1 MCHCADTC
9 REPGHYKPRC
19 PRLRGDGLA
28 RVPCVSG
35 TYCCLGGPLRVCA
48 AAWHRQ
54 RSAGGD
60 RVSASTSAGE
70 RVSAVPRGQRP
81 AITCHALEYHVRARV
96 QVGKRRPRSGTRS
109 PLPKRWQLHRRT
121 CSSWSPSRQPTPR
134 ASRKFQLAFQACA
147 VVVRAWSC
155 KVLRLFA
162 GSTRGAWT
170 SATNPS
176 TCSWSRCAAWR
187 RSSCAPRARPVKSTP
202 SRVRVR
208 V

>member
-35 TYCCLGGPLRVCA
+35 AYGGPLRVPVCA

-54 RSAGGD
+54 CSAGGD

-81 AITCHALEYHVRARV
+81 AVTCHALEHHVRARV
-96 QVGKRRPRSGTRS
+96 QVGRVREHDRNCQSGGSSTAASFNSPWS
-109 PLPKRWQLHRRT
+109 PL
-121 CSSWSPSRQPTPR
+121 RQPTPR
-134 ASRKFQLAFQACA
+134 ASRKFNSPCKPDPWSCEQATA
-147 VVVRAWSC
+147 VVRVVHVVR
-155 KVLRLFA
+155 
-162 GSTRGAWT
+162 GH
-170 SATNPS
+170 
-176 TCSWSRCAAWR
+176 R
-187 RSSCAPRARPVKSTP
+187 RQTH
-202 SRVRVR
+202 
-208 V
+208 